1 MLSAILIL
9 IFTFFIV
16 FFIPDYAK
24 RRQENLDED
33 DISKTPQMKK
43 LWSLAQAA
51 MRERKPLKAEK
62 ALLTILKFDE
72 KNAAAYNRLGIIY
85 AKDKHFDEAIEC
97 FEIAQSL
104 DNNAS
109 SLHNVGLIYYETG
122 NFEKAVQAFEHAI
135 EIDGGEPA
143 RYIAYAKA
151 LEKVGKRSKAVES
164 LESAYELNPDENVL
178 KHLLELYENSGDE
191 KNIETTKQRIARLQN
206 KKRTLLGY
214 NIDDTSARTV
224 KSARSDKE
232 NARTS
237 ARAAKILAQA
247 EAKKKKAEEQA
258 AKRQKIADLNSQKK
272 ASAELVRQKK
282 LAAKTERSANRAAKK
297 LAESS
302 STKTNGKKLFKKK
315 KIG

>member
-1 MLSAILIL
+1 MLAAVLILIL
-9 IFTFFIV
+9 CLFV
-16 FFIPDYAK
+16 AFFIPNYHDMK
-24 RRQENLDED
+24 REKEAEANTQ
-33 DISKTPQMKK
+33 TKK
-43 LWSLAQAA
+43 LWRVVQTSL
-51 MRERKPLKAEK
+51 REKKPARAEK

-85 AKDKHFDEAIEC
+85 AKDKHFNEAIEC

-164 LESAYELNPDENVL
+164 LESAFELNPDENVL

-191 KNIETTKQRIARLQN
+191 EKIKATKQRITRLKN

-214 NIDDTSARTV
+214 NVDETSAKTV
-224 KSARSDKE
+224 KNARSDKE
-232 NARTS
+232 NARAS

-247 EAKKKKAEEQA
+247 EAKQRKAEEQA
-258 AKRQKIADLNSQKK
+258 AKRQKANEISLQKK
-272 ASAELVRQKK
+272 NAAELAKQKK
-282 LAAKTERSANRAAKK
+282 LAAKSERNATRAAKK
-297 LAESS
+297 LANSS
-302 STKTNGKKLFKKK
+302 NAKSTSKKLFKSK

>member
-1 MLSAILIL
+1 MLAAVLILIL
-9 IFTFFIV
+9 CLFV
-16 FFIPDYAK
+16 AFFIPNYHDMK
-24 RRQENLDED
+24 REKEAEANNQ
-33 DISKTPQMKK
+33 TKK
-43 LWSLAQAA
+43 LWRVVQTSL
-51 MRERKPLKAEK
+51 REKKPARAEK

-135 EIDGGEPA
+135 EIDGGESA

-164 LESAYELNPDENVL
+164 LENAFELNPDENVL
-178 KHLLELYENSGDE
+178 KHLLELYENAGDE
-191 KNIETTKQRIARLQN
+191 ERIKITQQRIARLKN

-214 NIDDTSARTV
+214 NIDDTSAKAV

-232 NARTS
+232 NARAS

-247 EAKKKKAEEQA
+247 EAKKRKAEEQA
-258 AKRQKIADLNSQKK
+258 AKRQKANELSIQKK
-272 ASAELVRQKK
+272 NAAELVKQKK
-282 LAAKTERSANRAAKK
+282 LAAKSEKNATRAAKK
-297 LAESS
+297 LASN
-302 STKTNGKKLFKKK
+302 STQKSTAKKLFKSK

>member
-1 MLSAILIL
+1 MLAAVLILIL
-9 IFTFFIV
+9 CLFV
-16 FFIPDYAK
+16 AFFIPNYHDMK
-24 RRQENLDED
+24 REKEAEANTQ
-33 DISKTPQMKK
+33 TKK
-43 LWSLAQAA
+43 LWRVVQTSL
-51 MRERKPLKAEK
+51 REKKPARAEK

-85 AKDKHFDEAIEC
+85 AKDKHFNEAIEC

-164 LESAYELNPDENVL
+164 LESAFELNPDENVL

-191 KNIETTKQRIARLQN
+191 EKIKATKQRITRLKN

-214 NIDDTSARTV
+214 NVDETSAKTV
-224 KSARSDKE
+224 KNARSDKE
-232 NARTS
+232 NARAS

-247 EAKKKKAEEQA
+247 EAKQRKAEEQA
-258 AKRQKIADLNSQKK
+258 AKRQKANEISLQKK
-272 ASAELVRQKK
+272 NAAELAKQKK
-282 LAAKTERSANRAAKK
+282 LAAKSERNATRAAKK
-297 LAESS
+297 LANSS
-302 STKTNGKKLFKKK
+302 NTKSTSKKLFKSK

>member
-1 MLSAILIL
+1 MLAAVLILIL
-9 IFTFFIV
+9 CLFIA
-16 FFIPDYAK
+16 FFIPNYHDMK
-24 RRQENLDED
+24 REKEAESNTQ
-33 DISKTPQMKK
+33 TKK
-43 LWSLAQAA
+43 LWRVVQTSL
-51 MRERKPLKAEK
+51 REKKPARAEK

-85 AKDKHFDEAIEC
+85 AKGKHFDEAIEC

-178 KHLLELYENSGDE
+178 KHLLELYENAGDE
-191 KNIETTKQRIARLQN
+191 EKIKATRQRITRLQA

-214 NIDDTSARTV
+214 NIDNTSAKTV
-224 KSARSDKE
+224 KNARSDKE
-232 NARTS
+232 NARAS

-247 EAKKKKAEEQA
+247 EAKKRKAEEQA
-258 AKRQKIADLNSQKK
+258 AKRQKIADLNSRKK
-272 ASAELVRQKK
+272 AEATLARQKK
-282 LAAKTERSANRAAKK
+282 LAEKSERHATRAAKK
-297 LAESS
+297 LAETNSI
-302 STKTNGKKLFKKK
+302 KTQAKKLFKSK
-315 KIG
+315 KIR

>member
-1 MLSAILIL
+1 MLAAVLILIL
-9 IFTFFIV
+9 CLFV
-16 FFIPDYAK
+16 AFFIPNYHDMK
-24 RRQENLDED
+24 REKEAEANTQ
-33 DISKTPQMKK
+33 TKK
-43 LWSLAQAA
+43 LWRVVQTSL
-51 MRERKPLKAEK
+51 REKKPARAEK

-151 LEKVGKRSKAVES
+151 LEKVGKRAKAVES

-191 KNIETTKQRIARLQN
+191 KNIEITKQRITRLQN

-224 KSARSDKE
+224 KNARSDKE
-232 NARTS
+232 NARAS

-247 EAKKKKAEEQA
+247 EAKKRKAEEQA
-258 AKRQKIADLNSQKK
+258 AKRQRIADLNSQKK
-272 ASAELVRQKK
+272 AAAQLAKQKK
-282 LAAKTERSANRAAKK
+282 LAAKSERNANRAAKK
-297 LAESS
+297 LAESNS
-302 STKTNGKKLFKKK
+302 SKTSSKKLFKKK